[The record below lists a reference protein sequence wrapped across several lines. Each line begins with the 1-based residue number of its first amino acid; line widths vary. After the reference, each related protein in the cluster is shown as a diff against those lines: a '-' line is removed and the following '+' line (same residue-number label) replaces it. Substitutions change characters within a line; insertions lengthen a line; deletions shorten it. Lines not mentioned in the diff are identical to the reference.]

1 METVI
6 RNVGDIP
13 VGDRSVLERVVGHQ
27 LRESQQL
34 VIQVVSMVVPPS
46 HAATKGDALPDWC
59 NVYAGMTDNE
69 ADDLH
74 GSIVRD
80 HSSRALPER

>member
-13 VGDRSVLERVVGHQ
+13 VSDRSALERVVGHQ

-34 VIQVVSMVVPPS
+34 VIQVVSLAIPAGRPVVS
-46 HAATKGDALPDWC
+46 GALPAWC
-59 NVYAGMTDNE
+59 DVYEGLAPERVDE
-69 ADDLH
+69 IDAA
-74 GSIVRD
+74 IVRSS
-80 HSSRALPER
+80 SSRDLS

>member
-13 VGDRSVLERVVGHQ
+13 ASDRSALERVVGHQ

-34 VIQVVSMVVPPS
+34 VIQVVSLVVPPPP
-46 HAATKGDALPDWC
+46 AATTGDSLPDWC
-59 NVYAGMTDNE
+59 RVYEGMTDAE
-69 ADDLH
+69 AEELH
-74 GSIVRD
+74 GAIVRD
-80 HSSRALPER
+80 HSSRAFPDL